1 MTEQQSTPAGETTH
15 EQIVEIHDRPKA
27 RRYEISVDGVLAG
40 FADYERGVGQI
51 TFTHSEM
58 DDAFAGRGLAGL
70 LARKSLD
77 DARAAGEHVLPLC
90 PFYRSWMQRHADYAD
105 LVPEERREEFGL

>member
-1 MTEQQSTPAGETTH
+1 MTDQHSTPPAEAAH
-15 EQIVEIHDRPKA
+15 EQIVEIKDHPEA
-27 RRYEISVDGVLAG
+27 HRYEVTVDEEPAG
-40 FADYERGVGQI
+40 FADYQRSRGRI

-77 DARAAGEHVLPLC
+77 DARAAHESVLPMC
-90 PFYRSWMQRHADYAD
+90 PFYRSWIQRHTDYAD
-105 LVPEERREEFGL
+105 LVPADRRAEFGL

>member
-1 MTEQQSTPAGETTH
+1 MTDQHSTPPAEAPH
-15 EQIVEIHDRPKA
+15 EQIVEIRDRPET
-27 RRYEISVDGVLAG
+27 RRYEVTVDGVPAG
-40 FADYERGVGQI
+40 FADYERSEGRI

-77 DARAAGEHVLPLC
+77 DARAAQESVLPMC
-90 PFYRSWMQRHADYAD
+90 PFYRSWIQRHPDYTD
-105 LVPEERREEFGL
+105 LVPADRRAEFGL

>member
-1 MTEQQSTPAGETTH
+1 MTEQQSTPAGETPN
-15 EQIVEIHDRPKA
+15 EQVVEIRDRPAA
-27 RRYEISVDGVLAG
+27 RRYEVTVDGVPAG
-40 FADYERGVGQI
+40 FADYERGEGRI

-77 DARAAGEHVLPLC
+77 DARAAGESVVPMC
-90 PFYRSWMQRHADYAD
+90 PFYRSWIQRHSDYTD
-105 LVPEERREEFGL
+105 LVPEDRRAEFGL